1 MADHKHTKPPIV
13 GWLTPDWKLDNFA
26 GQYVD
31 DLIGTLANNNILI
44 DQTLRGSHD
53 IMSSYT
59 FDVGEAVT
67 AAGDGGGGEIYY
79 NSAIPS
85 KAFKSMLCG
94 RNNLCAEEQFAYNAL
109 LYLSI
114 PVRAFGLHLLVV
126 MICTIAYLLC
136 WVSYQIIALIER
148 QVATKPV
155 DESKRW
161 SKVFQSI
168 VNIIWKI
175 GFGAGSWTLAKSLAI
190 FYGISI
196 GIWFIIHGFL
206 CWFPHEYTVSE
217 FNPKPKLLTFP
228 GVLYS
233 IRLPGLSSEW
243 WQFLLDPWKLTPM
256 AARDNALICKSGFKP
271 SAQGAA
277 RRKKLDL
284 AAAKENGWC
293 LAGGECPLGG
303 LQASGEEEEKE
314 ADFDYYNVGKKRGTA
329 DGMQY
334 ITSGQ
339 YDESFDKKC
348 QPIKN
353 IGHEA
358 GKFVGDVG
366 GKIVD
371 LFKPA

>member
-1 MADHKHTKPPIV
+1 MADHEHTKPPIV

-26 GQYVD
+26 GQAVD

-44 DQTLRGSHD
+44 DQTIRGSHD

-79 NSAIPS
+79 NSALPNEG
-85 KAFKSMLCG
+85 FKSMLCG

-175 GFGAGSWTLAKSLAI
+175 GFGVGSKTLAYYFAI

-196 GIWFIIHGFL
+196 AIWFIIHGFL
-206 CWFPHEYTVSE
+206 CMTWPFDARSDYTVSE
-217 FNPKPKLLTFP
+217 FNTEPKVQTFP

-256 AARDNALICKSGFKP
+256 AARDNALICKSGYKP

-277 RRKKLDL
+277 RRKKLSQT
-284 AAAKENGWC
+284 AAKENGWS
-293 LAGGECPLGG
+293 LADDTDFKGG
-303 LQASGEEEEKE
+303 
-314 ADFDYYNVGKKRGTA
+314 NVMAKLK
-329 DGMQY
+329 Y

-339 YDESFDKKC
+339 YDDSFDKKC
-348 QPIKN
+348 QAKKDIVD
-353 IGHEA
+353 
-358 GKFVGDVG
+358 FVGDVG

-371 LFKPA
+371 EAVKIGDLFKAD

>member
-136 WVSYQIIALIER
+136 WVSYRIIRYIENKFTIK
-148 QVATKPV
+148 QEV

-175 GFGAGSWTLAKSLAI
+175 GFGVGSKTLAYYFSI
-190 FYGISI
+190 FYGATIA
-196 GIWFIIHGFL
+196 IWFIIHGFL

-256 AARDNALICKSGFKP
+256 AARDNALICKSGYKP

-277 RRKKLDL
+277 RRKKLSQT
-284 AAAKENGWC
+284 AAKENGWS
-293 LAGGECPLGG
+293 LADDWDG
-303 LQASGEEEEKE
+303 
-314 ADFDYYNVGKKRGTA
+314 DDNVMAKLE
-329 DGMQY
+329 Y

-339 YDESFDKKC
+339 YDDSFDKKC
-348 QPIKN
+348 QAKK
-353 IGHEA
+353 GA
-358 GKFVGDVG
+358 LDFVGDIG